1 MNREPITAGLVAFAL
16 MVLTGLTLV
25 ALFRLSVP
33 SGNHDVLL
41 VVIGVL
47 TACVKDV
54 VGYYFGSSSNSR
66 QQQKIIGDALAA
78 NTVNQGTNP

>member
-1 MNREPITAGLVAFAL
+1 MTREPITAGLVALGL
-16 MVLTGLTLV
+16 MVLLGVTLQ
-25 ALFRLSVP
+25 ALFRIEVP
-33 SGNHDVLL
+33 SANHDVLL

-66 QQQKIIGDALAA
+66 QQQTTIANLADAA
-78 NTVNQGTNP
+78 NQGTKP